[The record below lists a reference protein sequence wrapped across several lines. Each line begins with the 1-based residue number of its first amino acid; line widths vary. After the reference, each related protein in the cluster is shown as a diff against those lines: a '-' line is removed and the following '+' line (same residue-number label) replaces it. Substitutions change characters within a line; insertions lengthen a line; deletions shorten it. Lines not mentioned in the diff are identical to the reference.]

1 MKTGEI
7 IKIYRRKKNLTQKEL
22 ADKIN
27 KSLPTI
33 RKQENG
39 SIKPPLESLIKI
51 ADVLN
56 VPLDFLQHPNEEDLD
71 KDTIPPLE
79 YITEPFVHGVRA
91 VGFGKPVPVGG
102 IVDIIFQKKDPWVHR
117 GKDEVLKIC
126 ETAVKVLYSQG
137 CNIKFYYNIKEKD
150 VLAHINKPSDGL
162 SSILWSQQ
170 FLLEFEKIAWFI
182 NTELKTIFDEYE

>member
-33 RKQENG
+33 RKYENG

-56 VPLDFLQHPNEEDLD
+56 VPLDFLQHPNEEDLNE
-71 KDTIPPLE
+71 DTIPPLE
-79 YITEPFVHGVRA
+79 YITEPYIQGVKS
-91 VGFGKPVPVGG
+91 VGFGKPVHVGG
-102 IVDIIFQKKDPWVHR
+102 IVDIIFQKQDPWVHK

-137 CNIKFYYNIKEKD
+137 CNIQFYYSIKEKD
-150 VLAHINKPSDGL
+150 VFAHITRPSDN
-162 SSILWSQQ
+162 SDSILWSQE

-182 NTELKTIFDEYE
+182 NAELKTIFDEYQ

>member
-7 IKIYRRKKNLTQKEL
+7 IKIYRRKRNLTQKEL
-22 ADKIN
+22 ANKIN

-33 RKQENG
+33 RKYENG

-51 ADVLN
+51 SDVLN
-56 VPLDFLQHPNEEDLD
+56 VPLDILQHPNEEDSN

-79 YITEPFVHGVRA
+79 YITELYIPGVKA
-91 VGFGKPVPVGG
+91 LGLGKPVNVGG
-102 IVDIIFQKKDPWVHR
+102 IVDIIFQEQDPWVHR

-137 CNIKFYYNIKEKD
+137 CNINFYYSIEDKD
-150 VLAHINKPSDGL
+150 VYAHITRPSD
-162 SSILWSQQ
+162 SSDSILWSKQ

-182 NTELKTIFDEYE
+182 NTELKTIFDEYQ

>member
-33 RKQENG
+33 RKYENG

-102 IVDIIFQKKDPWVHR
+102 IVDIIFQKKDPWAHR

-162 SSILWSQQ
+162 GSILWSQQ